1 MNLAKSLKKIPF
13 SVKLQA
19 FKNLYFKNYFVV
31 TASARFTTCVYKS
44 LWFLF
49 GEGLI
54 SPDQLTL
61 IGVSISNYSY
71 LSSSYKNEIVISS
84 IFQ

>member
-1 MNLAKSLKKIPF
+1 MNFAKSLK
-13 SVKLQA
+13 KLQA
-19 FKNLYFKNYFVV
+19 FKNLYFKIYFVL
-31 TASARFTTCVYKS
+31 TASARFTTFVYQS

-54 SPDQLTL
+54 SPDQFTL
-61 IGVSISNYSY
+61 IGISISNYSY
-71 LSSSYKNEIVISS
+71 LSSSYKNKIVISS